1 MPRPRQRIPT
11 LKANIMPRPTL
22 PCRAPSPRCA
32 LLLSWLLVALLGAAP
47 GRAAECA
54 HHDDA
59 PRTAVISAFAPEAR
73 ALEALVEQ
81 GTTCQ
86 INGVN
91 FATGQIAGQP
101 VVVFMSGISM
111 VNATMTAQIAID
123 RFNVTRLIFCGIA
136 GGADPGLTIGDVVV
150 PERWGEYLEASF
162 ARQTPEGLRP
172 FDYGQGPFFKNF
184 GMIFPNGVLV
194 GNAVEPSHYRFWFDA
209 DPQLLEAA
217 HTAAGRV
224 TLKTCAAKDRCLAHA
239 PKVVV
244 GGNGVSGQAFVDNA
258 EFRRYVF
265 ATFQARVM
273 DMESAAL
280 AHVAYANRKPFIVF
294 RSLSDLAGGG
304 EGANQMLTFMDLA
317 SANSAEL
324 VRVFLQTLGTPPGH

>member
-1 MPRPRQRIPT
+1 MPRPISLIHARALRYSI
-11 LKANIMPRPTL
+11 LL
-22 PCRAPSPRCA
+22 P
-32 LLLSWLLVALLGAAP
+32 WLLVALLGAAP
-47 GRAAECA
+47 GRTAECA
-54 HHDDA
+54 HVDET
-59 PRTAVISAFAPEAR
+59 PRTAVISAFAPEAS
-73 ALEALVEQ
+73 ALEALVDQ
-81 GTTCQ
+81 GRTCQ
-86 INGVN
+86 VNGVN
-91 FATGQIAGQP
+91 FVTGRIAGQP

-111 VNATMTAQIAID
+111 VNATMTAQIVID
-123 RFNVTRLIFCGIA
+123 RFNVTRLVFCGIA

-162 ARQTPEGLRP
+162 ARETPQGMRP
-172 FDYGQGPFFKNF
+172 FDYGQGPFFRNY

-194 GNAVEPSHYRFWFDA
+194 GNSVEPSHYRFWFEA
-209 DPQLLEAA
+209 DPQLLDAA
-217 HTAAGRV
+217 RTAAGRV
-224 TLKTCAAKDRCLAHA
+224 KLKVCAGEGHCLAHA

-265 ATFQARVM
+265 ATFEARVM

-280 AHVAYANRKPFIVF
+280 AHVAYANRRPFIVF

-324 VRVFLQTLGTPPGH
+324 VRVFLQVIGTLPEH

>member
-1 MPRPRQRIPT
+1 M
-11 LKANIMPRPTL
+11 
-22 PCRAPSPRCA
+22 
-32 LLLSWLLVALLGAAP
+32 LLGALLAP
-47 GRAAECA
+47 ASAKAVECA
-54 HHDDA
+54 RVDEA

-91 FATGQIAGQP
+91 FVTGRIAGQP

-111 VNATMTAQIAID
+111 VNATMTAQIVID

-162 ARQTPEGLRP
+162 ARETPQGMQP

-194 GNAVEPSHYRFWFDA
+194 GNSEEPSHYRFWFNA
-209 DPQLLEAA
+209 DPQLLAA
-217 HTAAGRV
+217 ARTAAGLV
-224 TLKTCAAKDRCLAHA
+224 KLKVCAAPDRCLAHA

-244 GGNGVSGQAFVDNA
+244 GGSGVSGQAFVDNA

-265 ATFQARVM
+265 ATFEARVM

-324 VRVFLQTLGTPPGH
+324 VRVFLQTIGTPAQH